1 MNSSDGPVIL
11 LCIGD
16 EAEWRTTDPSFF
28 FFFISGILCRVNER
42 DDLYSGQEALVKIS
56 GKEKEN
62 YDDEVDKLA
71 KLVIP
76 VKTGIQG

>member
-1 MNSSDGPVIL
+1 M
-11 LCIGD
+11 
-16 EAEWRTTDPSFF
+16 
-28 FFFISGILCRVNER
+28 NER